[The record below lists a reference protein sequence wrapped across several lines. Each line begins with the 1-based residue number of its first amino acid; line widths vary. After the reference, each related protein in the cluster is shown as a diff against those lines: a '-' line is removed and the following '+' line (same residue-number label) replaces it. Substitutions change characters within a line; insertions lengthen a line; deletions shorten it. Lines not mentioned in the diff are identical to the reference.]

1 MNAIVYELTP
11 QNIGSGEIIYNKGED
26 ANSIYF
32 ILTGKIKLQIDLL
45 EMISHP
51 QLYQASLDLTQRK
64 NQIALKNG
72 EP

>member
-1 MNAIVYELTP
+1 MYELTP